1 MIAYHGSIVQG
12 LTILK
17 PFANP
22 VSHLDYAAV
31 YLTTY
36 KPLAAIYIW
45 NKAYKWMNY
54 GFADDG
60 LPIYTESFPNAL
72 KEFYGGVSGS
82 IYTCDGDF
90 EYDANTKIKIAVV
103 SKNDVTVKE
112 YDIVQDCYT
121 RILEYEEQGLLYIN
135 RYETL
140 KWALPTTQMRRQN
153 SEVRSQ
159 NSECYMSKHPATY

>member
-12 LTILK
+12 LSVLK

-22 VSHLDYAAV
+22 VSNLDYAAV
-31 YLTTY
+31 YLTLY

-45 NKAYKWMNY
+45 NKPYKWMNY

-72 KEFYGGVSGS
+72 KEFYKDVSGA

-90 EYDANTKIKIAVV
+90 EYDPNAKIKIAVV
-103 SKNDVTVKE
+103 SKNDVAVKPK
-112 YDIVQDCYT
+112 IPSNFN
-121 RILEYEEQGLLYIN
+121 LGF
-135 RYETL
+135 
-140 KWALPTTQMRRQN
+140 P
-153 SEVRSQ
+153 
-159 NSECYMSKHPATY
+159 